1 MTTRL
6 PDRAKALLDAREYA
20 TIATIQPD
28 GRPQLSVVW
37 ITREGDDLLFST
49 IEGRR
54 KYRNLVRDPRVTA
67 LVSPRDDPYTY
78 VEVRGTASMTREGGR
93 ALIDAL
99 ANKYHGDER
108 FAGDDGTD
116 RVRVVV
122 RIRADKVVW
131 YGS

>member
-1 MTTRL
+1 MTPSL
-6 PDRAKALLDAREYA
+6 PDRAKALVDAREYA

-28 GRPQLSVVW
+28 GGPQLSVVW
-37 ITREGDDLLFST
+37 ITRDGDDLLFST

-54 KYRNLVRDPRVTA
+54 KYRNLVRDPRVTV

-78 VEVRGTASMTREGGR
+78 VEVRGTASMTREGGV

-99 ANKYHGDER
+99 AQKYHGDER
-108 FAGDDGTD
+108 FVGDDGTN

-122 RIRADKVVW
+122 RVTADKVVW